1 MVLSD
6 CAFPTLLS
14 FSGHKESLEEK
25 DLKEVEVALNAGH
38 VM

>member
-6 CAFPTLLS
+6 CAFSTLLA
-14 FSGHKESLEEK
+14 FFGHKESIEGK
-25 DLKEVEVALNAGH
+25 YLKEVEVALNAGH